1 MAKEW
6 ERLMHCLDDWLF
18 RTRSI
23 HVPLPSVQRVVS
35 ADHMGTATHDDTDKE
50 HWPNIP
56 PLDVSRFRYNQAQ
69 VRRQERL
76 EKQISEE
83 LEQLPS
89 ALRTIWQQY
98 IILHRDQILRGYMKI
113 VQTYAR
119 KQLQDILFLSFT
131 YWQCKRTAKR
141 LMSSTAQGQGH
152 NHDHYQ
158 QEHVDDYNKQYATTV
173 QSRFDTT
180 FEAFRSWYDA
190 ELNSLTEG
198 NLYNTDDHQD
208 QHHDHHDDTDNF
220 MGSCSLYS
228 MRQQMLQ
235 QQLCSQLYSYFYVL
249 SPNTLHA
256 NARSDP
262 LSIYK
267 SESVLFLLHVVQLLE
282 TSWFLFTE
290 SPPYS
295 SETLVALL
303 QDIYGI
309 QCAQELRHRREWFS
323 TYYARV
329 MYPWETS
336 IRTIDANMSQRQS
349 FRAHAL
355 REQGRRMK
363 LMDDQYIQAF
373 REWQSQY
380 QSNYTVQ
387 EYERL
392 ETQLSRLRNY
402 VVSYMECKL
411 LVFMGSFFRHWFTCL
426 ETDAPRIHPEW
437 SQWMFTDV
445 LRSQS
450 IQDESW
456 TFSSPMHSA
465 IHEQIQQQSITAAPA
480 AGGFT
485 SLRDHNPASSSAAAA
500 VTTNNSKTVFRF
512 RTNASKTRQPQPS
525 SEHKD
530 ETKLGKQQNQEQG
543 QGQAQGHE
551 HRHEQE
557 QNQEQEQEQAQ
568 EQAQAQAQAQGH
580 EQRHEQGQGHEQ
592 ERILDESLSFYPA
605 TVSPSILRSPSAVSA
620 STNGTMS
627 TTIANTTVNTGAVA
641 VVQSTPASTGS
652 SPITLRLTSQSPPQQ

>member
-1 MAKEW
+1 
-6 ERLMHCLDDWLF
+6 
-18 RTRSI
+18 
-23 HVPLPSVQRVVS
+23 
-35 ADHMGTATHDDTDKE
+35 
-50 HWPNIP
+50 
-56 PLDVSRFRYNQAQ
+56 
-69 VRRQERL
+69 
-76 EKQISEE
+76 
-83 LEQLPS
+83 
-89 ALRTIWQQY
+89 
-98 IILHRDQILRGYMKI
+98 MKI
-113 VQTYAR
+113 VQTYAQ
-119 KQLQDILFLSFT
+119 KQLQDILFVSFT

-141 LMSSTAQGQGH
+141 LMSSTAQYQEDQGH
-152 NHDHYQ
+152 NHDDQ
-158 QEHVDDYNKQYATTV
+158 QEHVDYNKQYATTV

-198 NLYNTDDHQD
+198 NLYNTDDHQE
-208 QHHDHHDDTDNF
+208 QHHDDHHDDDTDGF

-256 NARSDP
+256 DARSDP

-267 SESVLFLLHVVQLLE
+267 SESALFLLHIIQLLE

-295 SETLVALL
+295 SETLVTLL
-303 QDIYGI
+303 QDIYGV
-309 QCAQELRHRREWFS
+309 QCAHELQHRREWFS

-329 MYPWETS
+329 IYPWETA

-349 FRAHAL
+349 FRAQAL

-363 LMDDQYIQAF
+363 VMDDQYIQAL
-373 REWQSQY
+373 REWESQY

-387 EYERL
+387 DHERL

-411 LVFMGSFFRHWFTCL
+411 LVSMGSFFRHWFTCL

-456 TFSSPMHSA
+456 KFSSPVHSA
-465 IHEQIQQQSITAAPA
+465 IHEQIQQQSSQQQSITAAPA
-480 AGGFT
+480 AGEFT
-485 SLRDHNPASSSAAAA
+485 SLREHNPASSSAAAA
-500 VTTNNSKTVFRF
+500 VTSKTVFRF
-512 RTNASKTRQPQPS
+512 RTNASETRQPQPS
-525 SEHKD
+525 YEHKD
-530 ETKLGKQQNQEQG
+530 ETKLGQEQN
-543 QGQAQGHE
+543 HE
-551 HRHEQE
+551 QRHEQE
-557 QNQEQEQEQAQ
+557 QRH
-568 EQAQAQAQAQGH
+568 AQGH
-580 EQRHEQGQGHEQ
+580 EQGHEQEQRHEQGQGQGQGHEQ
-592 ERILDESLSFYPA
+592 EHILDESLTFCPA
-605 TVSPSILRSPSAVSA
+605 TVSPSTVKSPSSVSA
-620 STNGTMS
+620 SMNGTMS
-627 TTIANTTVNTGAVA
+627 ATIANTTVNTGAVA
-641 VVQSTPASTGS
+641 VVQSTSTPVSSGS
-652 SPITLRLTSQSPPQQ
+652 SPITLRLTSQSPQQ